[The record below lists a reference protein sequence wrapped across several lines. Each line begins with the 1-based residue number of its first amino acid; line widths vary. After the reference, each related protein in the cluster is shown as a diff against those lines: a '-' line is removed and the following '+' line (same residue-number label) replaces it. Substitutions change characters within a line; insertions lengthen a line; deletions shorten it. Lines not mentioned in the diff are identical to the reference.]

1 MSLHIETV
9 SVELLRAGPRHNQLV
24 SPLTQYLAVC
34 GNAPAGRVSLRYEHG
49 EIERLLQELR
59 YRVEDP
65 DDARRA
71 GKVLDQLGHDVAV
84 LLAAVPG
91 LSYATFG
98 ARRTRR

>member
-59 YRVEDP
+59 YKVEDP

-71 GKVLDQLGHDVAV
+71 GKVLDQLGIVHA
-84 LLAAVPG
+84 LYPRWTGPSSTSGEFREQA
-91 LSYATFG
+91 
-98 ARRTRR
+98 